1 MYIGDEIS
9 FRLVDGVCE
18 PIDISNAP
26 GTPAL
31 PASQEIIVSFF
42 RDEPNNEFSIKSLK
56 EYTNLSQANLM
67 YHLNEL
73 QKKGFIEKVERRSL

>member
-1 MYIGDEIS
+1 MPATLCTLWKIKEMRNCFVLREEMYIGDE
-9 FRLVDGVCE
+9 
-18 PIDISNAP
+18 
-26 GTPAL
+26 
-31 PASQEIIVSFF
+31 
-42 RDEPNNEFSIKSLK
+42 PNKEFSIKSLK